1 MKKPKPSKATRE
13 AAAFQADVDG
23 VSAPDYKAF
32 RAAGAAMS
40 EKARRAAFA
49 AHPGLRRYDEAIEKV
64 FAEARETAVPP
75 GAPPAWPRP
84 TC

>member
-1 MKKPKPSKATRE
+1 MRKPKPSASARE

-32 RAAGAAMS
+32 RAAGTAMS

-49 AHPGLRRYDEAIEKV
+49 RAEGL
-64 FAEARETAVPP
+64 PP
-75 GAPPAWPRP
+75 GKWRKSA
-84 TC
+84 T